1 MSKVSITDT
10 DGNLTF
16 SMKSTVGPQKANVKD
31 TCAAIRAV
39 GMSVRHDN
47 GEYRVTFPGLPTD
60 RAEALAH
67 YTTDADDAIG
77 TARHMA
83 SKAGETLAREKANS
97 TMITRDNIDSLLDR
111 RQIEVAM
118 THGKW
123 WEIRRAGATKH
134 FKRDPLRIV
143 VPYKMGMHGHGT
155 ITEVDFGSSEI
166 LNPGLYRVKQPR

>member
-1 MSKVSITDT
+1 MPKVIILATDT
-10 DGNLTF
+10 GISFATAPP
-16 SMKSTVGPQKANVKD
+16 VEAKANVKD
-31 TCAAIRAV
+31 TCAAIRAF

-47 GEYRVTFPGLPTD
+47 GEYRVTFSGLPTD

-67 YTTDADDAIG
+67 YTTDADDAVA

-97 TMITRDNIDSLLDR
+97 TMITRDNVDSLLDR

-118 THGKW
+118 SYGKW
-123 WEIRRAGATKH
+123 WEIRRNGATKR
-134 FKRDPLRIV
+134 FKRDPLRIII
-143 VPYKMGMHGHGT
+143 PYRMGLLRHGT

-166 LNPGLYRVKQPR
+166 LNPDVYRVKQPR